1 MALRTSKKALVEYV
15 VTRTIAYIATIFSAV
30 TITYIAVK
38 AMPVDAVENILFGMI
53 QSVGAVYDP
62 KSVIL
67 LRQNLCEMFGLGGS
81 SPLESYLIFLRRVL
95 TFNFGPSFA
104 SYPTPALQLVLIR
117 LPWTIGLLS
126 TSTIIMWTAGNLLGV
141 IAGYFRTKKFAR
153 TLEAVAI
160 SVYPIPYY
168 IMALILILL
177 FAFLIPIFPLGG
189 GISVIGERLTLD
201 LVLNVIWHSLLPAL
215 SLIIPGAIGWSFL
228 SSRTLT
234 IETLAEDYTKYAE
247 IRGLPG
253 GHILKRYI
261 LRNILVPQT
270 TVLALM
276 LGGIF
281 SGALLTEVIFA
292 YPGVGMLAYRAAFSG
307 DLNTLMAVLLL
318 SMIAVA
324 TAVYLLDLVYPLL
337 DPRIRHR

>member
-1 MALRTSKKALVEYV
+1 MALRTSKRALVEYIAI
-15 VTRTIAYIATIFSAV
+15 RTIIYIATIFSAV
-30 TITYIAVK
+30 TITYLLVK

-62 KSVIL
+62 EAVKL
-67 LRQNLCEMFGLGGS
+67 LRKNLYEMFGLGGE
-81 SPLESYLIFLRRVL
+81 SPLESYLIFLRRVF
-95 TFNFGPSFA
+95 TFDFGPSFA
-104 SYPTPALQLVLIR
+104 SFPTPALELVLRR

-126 TSTIIMWTAGNLLGV
+126 ISTIITWTLGNVLGV
-141 IAGYFRTKKFAR
+141 IAGYFRTKRFAR
-153 TLEAVAI
+153 VLEAVAI
-160 SVYPIPYY
+160 SFYPIPYY
-168 IMALILILL
+168 IMALIFILL

-189 GISVIGERLTLD
+189 GISIITEEFNLEMVTNI
-201 LVLNVIWHSLLPAL
+201 IWHSLLPAL
-215 SLIIPGAIGWSFL
+215 SLIVPGAIGWSFL

-247 IRGLPG
+247 VRGLPRRY
-253 GHILKRYI
+253 ILRKYI
-261 LRNILVPQT
+261 LRNILVPQM
-270 TVLALM
+270 TVLALS

-281 SGALLTEVIFA
+281 SGALLTEVIFT

-307 DLNTLMAVLLL
+307 DLNTLMAVLLM

-324 TAVYLLDLVYPLL
+324 TAVYLLDLLYPLI